1 MSTPFPNSM
10 DFGGYNAPSRVE
22 CDVYDL
28 VVEGKVPQEIN
39 GTWYR
44 SIPDP
49 QYSPMLG
56 DDTMLSGDGMVSLF
70 RFENGH
76 VDFKMRYV
84 QTDRW
89 KHERKARRSLYGL
102 YRNPYTDD
110 PSVQGATRGTSKG
123 SRGVANTTPVYHGG
137 RLLALKEDS
146 RGWELDPVT
155 LETRGEWDYHGKL
168 KSQTM
173 TAHTRLDPATGELHS
188 FGYEAAGLAT
198 KDVSYFVADKN
209 GNLIKEEWFQ
219 VPYVSMMHDFVVTK
233 EHVIFPVFPTIA
245 DLKRIEGGGAHW
257 VWEPTKQT
265 HVGIMPRAGSV
276 KDIRWFKGPATSAYH
291 FMNAY
296 TEGSKVH
303 IDFGAGKVNPFPF
316 IQQASNIQV
325 HPSEA
330 AGDYVRWSFDLARPG
345 DRWEQYK
352 LGPGGE
358 MPRIAEKDFMVDYD
372 IGYYQ
377 TYNPEAGPPLIAG
390 PVGAGF
396 NTMLRLEVKSGRLM
410 GLASP
415 PNTTMQEAV
424 HIPSKQPG
432 HEGYLAFVIDLHD
445 KNLSEVWIVEAQNL
459 PKGPIAR
466 VQIPLRLRVGVHGN
480 WVPAEQLPA

>member
-110 PSVQGATRGTSKG
+110 PSVRGATKGTSKG

-233 EHVIFPVFPTIA
+233 EHVIFPVFPTTA

-276 KDIRWFKGPATSAYH
+276 KDIRWFNGPATSAYH